1 QSVLKQTGGCL
12 NACLAATWTQAART
26 TSTVGLARQ
35 VCTQNS
41 VGAPRCKA
49 CDLNF
54 AMARK
59 EGMSQPTSRLLCN
72 PSDPGSEVCRKTTDR
87 QFNTFATIPAGSTVR
102 YRLERPA
109 KLASITFLRK
119 NDCCS
124 DDVEDLKITLSDNSW
139 CTISRENTKRWSTK
153 KYVRM
158 NHCTSR
164 DYIEYFESAAGAA
177 AEVGAGAGA
186 AGAVVLVLDQ
196 VLLMKPAAAAGCDG
210 KSAGLM
216 PHLQLGL
223 ANGDR
228 GGWQGDARRLLLE
241 LLHHLQATKTST
253 LSRAYLS
260 PSIAA
265 LRSCIRCLSRLLIC
279 RRSCS
284 SESLRRREQQR
295 PRRRR
300 ATTPRL
306 ERLLLISS
314 TDFAFQSTLPPH
326 GGGGR
331 SLSFAAQREFFD
343 KTCVSGYSRRAP
355 GQLTLL

>member
-1 QSVLKQTGGCL
+1 MRALTVAAAVLLVAICAQADWRVPECL
-12 NACLAATWTQAART
+12 PGSYMDSSSPHYKYCRPCPP
-26 TSTVGLARQ
+26 GLYS
-35 VCTQNS
+35 NS

-59 EGMSQPTSRLLCN
+59 EGMSRCDWCSDGATTENSRTCLTNIRLLCN

-164 DYIEYFESAAGAA
+164 DYIEYFE
-177 AEVGAGAGA
+177 V
-186 AGAVVLVLDQ
+186 
-196 VLLMKPAAAAGCDG
+196 
-210 KSAGLM
+210 
-216 PHLQLGL
+216 
-223 ANGDR
+223 
-228 GGWQGDARRLLLE
+228 
-241 LLHHLQATKTST
+241 ST
-253 LSRAYLS
+253 WK
-260 PSIAA
+260 
-265 LRSCIRCLSRLLIC
+265 RSGSVTFREIQFD
-279 RRSCS
+279 
-284 SESLRRREQQR
+284 SL
-295 PRRRR
+295 
-300 ATTPRL
+300 
-306 ERLLLISS
+306 
-314 TDFAFQSTLPPH
+314 
-326 GGGGR
+326 
-331 SLSFAAQREFFD
+331 
-343 KTCVSGYSRRAP
+343 
-355 GQLTLL
+355 